1 MYSALNF
8 KKFALHNTLPI
19 YLLREFQNDSLTL
32 FDDFIRSPFF
42 NKSKTVIKLWDVI
55 KKYGPDYSGEKLERE
70 KVFAAVF
77 PGKEYNYGTMK
88 NLLHS
93 LNRVIERFLIQ
104 TELESFRFQQ
114 NYNLV
119 RGAIVYNV
127 SDFFKKRFDK
137 SIEEYENPSEVLNLH
152 FLEKLKLLEIRN
164 ALTGVESRTS
174 KLIFDEGDALL
185 NFFFI
190 KLFMIYSNTRSLKI
204 DTSITDENDSLD
216 MFLNSVELEKVMKF
230 IEHKKPEDFKITG
243 LYYYMY
249 LARKEPS
256 NEEYFLQFKKALEN
270 SKVKFGEFELSD
282 LFTCLLNVS
291 SERVY
296 LGKANSVKE
305 KAAVLKLM
313 LDKNILF
320 NANSAMISF
329 RMFGTVLQALLAAE
343 EFEYSDKFYKTY
355 QHLLQEPDKE
365 NMDNYYYAHKYFFEG
380 DFNRALEYSA
390 KIKPELDHY
399 KNHIKDIQL
408 KSYFEMND
416 YDSFEYCLD
425 AYRQFIYRNKTI
437 SEKNKEHYINYFNAL
452 NSLFKFKISPDSS
465 LDEIKFMITN
475 NRMWDKEWIIKKL
488 QEIEK
493 K

>member
-1 MYSALNF
+1 M
-8 KKFALHNTLPI
+8 HNTLLI
-19 YLLREFQNDSLTL
+19 HLLRELQNDSLPV

-42 NKSKTVIKLWDVI
+42 NKSKTVIKLWDVV
-55 KKYGPDYSGEKLERE
+55 KKYGPDYKSDKLERE
-70 KVFAAVF
+70 KIFAVLF

-93 LNRVIERFLIQ
+93 LNRVIERFLMQ
-104 TELESFRFQQ
+104 TELEAFRFQQ

-137 SIEEYENPSEVLNLH
+137 TIEEYENHTEVLNLH
-152 FLEKLKLLEIRN
+152 FLEKLKLMEMRN
-164 ALTGVESRTS
+164 ALSGIESRTS
-174 KLIFDEGDALL
+174 KLIFDESDALL

-190 KLFMIYSNTRSLKI
+190 KLFMIYSNTKSLKI
-204 DTSITDENDSLD
+204 DSSIIDENDSLD
-216 MFLNSVELEKVMKF
+216 MFLSAVNLEKVMKF
-230 IEHKKPEDFKITG
+230 IENKKPQDFKITG

-249 LARKEPS
+249 LARKEPA
-256 NEEYFLQFKKALEN
+256 NDEYFLQFKKSLET
-270 SKVKFGEFELSD
+270 SEVKFGEFELSD
-282 LFTCLLNVS
+282 LFTCLLNVT

-296 LGKANSVKE
+296 LGKTNSVKE
-305 KAAVLKLM
+305 KAEVLKLM

-320 NANSAMISF
+320 NANSSTISF
-329 RMFGTVLQALLAAE
+329 RMFGTVLQALLSAE
-343 EFEYSDKFYKTY
+343 EFDYSQQFYKKY
-355 QHLLQEPDKE
+355 QHLLQESDKE

-380 DFNRALEYSA
+380 DYYRALEYSS

-408 KSYFEMND
+408 KSYFEQND
-416 YDSFEYCLD
+416 YDSFEYYLD

-437 SEKNKEHYINYFNAL
+437 SEKNRQFYINYFNAL
-452 NSLFKFKISPDSS
+452 NSLFKFKISHDSS
-465 LDEIKFMITN
+465 LDEIKVMVEN

-488 QEIEK
+488 EEIEQK
-493 K
+493 NIR

>member
-1 MYSALNF
+1 M
-8 KKFALHNTLPI
+8 HNTLPI
-19 YLLREFQNDSLTL
+19 QLLREFQNDSLST

-55 KKYGPDYSGEKLERE
+55 KKYGPDYTSEKLERE
-70 KVFAAVF
+70 KVFAAIF
-77 PGKEYNYGTMK
+77 PGKKYNYGTMK

-104 TELESFRFQQ
+104 TELESSKFQQ

-127 SDFFKKRFDK
+127 SEFYKKRFDK
-137 SIEEYENPSEVLNLH
+137 FIEDYENPSKVLNLH
-152 FLEKLKLLEIRN
+152 FLEKLMMLEIRN

-174 KLIFDEGDALL
+174 KLIFDESDALL

-190 KLFMIYSNTRSLKI
+190 KLFMVFSNTKSLKI
-204 DTSITDENDSLD
+204 DSSITDENDSLE
-216 MFLNSVELEKVMKF
+216 MFISSVDLETMMKF
-230 IEHKKPEDFKITG
+230 IEQKKPEDFKITG

-249 LARKEPS
+249 LARKEPV
-256 NEEYFLQFKKALEN
+256 NDEYFLQFKKALEHN
-270 SKVKFGEFELSD
+270 EVNFGEFELSD

-296 LGKANSVKE
+296 LGKTNSVKE
-305 KAAVLKLM
+305 KAEVLKLM
-313 LDKNILF
+313 LDRNIWF

-343 EFEYSDKFYKTY
+343 EFGYSEKFYKTY
-355 QHLLQEPDKE
+355 QHLLQEYDKE

-380 DFNRALEYSA
+380 DFDRALEYSSR
-390 KIKPELDHY
+390 IKPELDHY

-408 KSYFEMND
+408 KSYFEQND
-416 YDSFEYCLD
+416 YGSFEYCLD

-437 SEKNKEHYINYFNAL
+437 SEKNRQFYINYFNAL
-452 NSLFKFKISPDSS
+452 NSLFKYKISPDSS
-465 LDEIKFMITN
+465 LDEIKFMITSN
-475 NRMWDKEWIIKKL
+475 KMWDKEWIIKKTN
-488 QEIEK
+488 EIENK
-493 K
+493 